1 MLFSCSQNALAVHCL
16 LAHSLIHSHLHNSCL
31 ILLRI
36 NDINN
41 TPERKLEGE
50 EVEEDV
56 KNKNKYDC
64 YVYSRLLHEK
74 NVCWC

>member
-1 MLFSCSQNALAVHCL
+1 MLWLYTAA
-16 LAHSLIHSHLHNSCL
+16 AHSLIHSHLHNSCL

-64 YVYSRLLHEK
+64 YVYNRLLH
-74 NVCWC
+74 